1 MNQSYPLRTI
11 CYGTHSGEAV
21 KTQKSTLDLLGPLI
35 TSKTRLKLLLRF
47 FLNQNLSGYLQ
58 GLSKELDENTNSIRV
73 ELNRLEEAG
82 LLSSELQGRRKLY
95 QVNLAHP
102 LTSDITS
109 IVRKVAGIDALVDKV
124 VDNLPGLSQVWICGA
139 LARGIQGD
147 SIDCVLIGTD
157 LNSKYIAGLSARVKE
172 LTGKKVNTQVLE
184 QMPDEKREQCLLVWE
199 KGANNDCPVAGK
211 FYSKQQRKTST
222 GHACDIIVI

>member
-1 MNQSYPLRTI
+1 MLRVPLTNHVGRSTLAEPVNQSYPLTI
-11 CYGTHSGEAV
+11 RRYGTHSGEAV
-21 KTQKSTLDLLGPLI
+21 KTQKITLDLLGPLI

-109 IVRKVAGIDALVDKV
+109 IVRKVSGIDALVDKV

-199 KGANNDCPVAGK
+199 KAAE
-211 FYSKQQRKTST
+211 Q
-222 GHACDIIVI
+222 

>member
-1 MNQSYPLRTI
+1 MPYPTHVGAGTLVEPVNQSYPLRII

-21 KTQKSTLDLLGPLI
+21 KTQKITLDLLGPLI

-102 LTSDITS
+102 LTSDLTS

-199 KGANNDCPVAGK
+199 KGVE
-211 FYSKQQRKTST
+211 Q
-222 GHACDIIVI
+222 